1 VKATWRRAAPTART
15 AGGAVVIAACVL
27 AAGCASSPVRT
38 PPASAVPAGGPPLT
52 TVSAGATGAGW
63 AIVEMGGSAAQ
74 EDNFWELF
82 VRTTG
87 TSPWRLATPAGVA
100 DTGGLAAAGTAGSL
114 VAGFR
119 PSQDLA
125 FSPLAATSNDGATWT
140 ASGPVTP
147 GLADTPDALASGPG
161 GQLIALTSGGTAE
174 RGTNSG
180 KTWTR
185 LASVRAIAA
194 TPAGHVC
201 GLTGL
206 TSATFV
212 RSGVPML
219 GGSCSRP
226 GTVGIFADHGGSW
239 QEAGPT
245 VPRPLAGED
254 IGVLR
259 LTATGN
265 GVVALLQAG
274 SGASASL
281 IAAWPDAGGWALSAP
296 LRIGASA
303 IRSTSSGPGQAVS
316 VLLAGGQGETLSGP
330 GSSWRALPRLP
341 ASTAALALGLGG
353 RVDALTARGGTFT
366 DWRLGAGASWRL
378 TQTIQVTIPY
388 GSSS

>member
-1 VKATWRRAAPTART
+1 
-15 AGGAVVIAACVL
+15 
-27 AAGCASSPVRT
+27 
-38 PPASAVPAGGPPLT
+38 
-52 TVSAGATGAGW
+52 
-63 AIVEMGGSAAQ
+63 MGGSAAQ

-100 DTGGLAAAGTAGSL
+100 DNGGLEAAGTGGSL

-119 PSQDLA
+119 PSQDLT
-125 FSPLAATSNDGATWT
+125 FSPLAATSNDGATWA

-147 GLADTPDALASGPG
+147 GLADAPDALASGSG

-174 RGTNSG
+174 LGTNSG

-185 LASVRAIAA
+185 LASVQAIAA
-194 TPAGHVC
+194 TPAGHDC

-206 TSATFV
+206 TAATFV
-212 RSGVPML
+212 RSAVPML
-219 GGSCSRP
+219 AGGCSRP
-226 GTVGIFADHGGSW
+226 GTVGIFADRGGSW
-239 QEAGPT
+239 AEAGPA

-254 IGVLR
+254 IDVLR

-281 IAAWPDAGGWALSAP
+281 IAAWSDASGWALSAP

-303 IRSTSSGPGQAVS
+303 IRSTSSGPGQAVA
-316 VLLAGGQGETLSGP
+316 VLLAGGHGETLSGP
-330 GSSWRALPRLP
+330 GSSWRALPPLP
-341 ASTAALALGLGG
+341 ASAAVLALGPGG
-353 RVDALTARGGTFT
+353 RVDALTAHAGTFT
-366 DWRLGAGASWRL
+366 DWRLEAGASWRL
-378 TQTIQVTIPY
+378 AQTIQVTIPY

>member
-1 VKATWRRAAPTART
+1 
-15 AGGAVVIAACVL
+15 
-27 AAGCASSPVRT
+27 
-38 PPASAVPAGGPPLT
+38 
-52 TVSAGATGAGW
+52 
-63 AIVEMGGSAAQ
+63 MGGSAAQ

-82 VRTTG
+82 VRPTG

-100 DTGGLAAAGTAGSL
+100 DNGGLEAAGTGGSL
-114 VAGFR
+114 VAGFG
-119 PSQDLA
+119 PSQDLT
-125 FSPLAATSNDGATWT
+125 FSPLAATSNDGATWS

-147 GLADTPDALASGPG
+147 GLADTPDALASGSG
-161 GQLIALTSGGTAE
+161 GQLIALTRGGTAE
-174 RGTNSG
+174 LGTNTG
-180 KTWTR
+180 TTWTR
-185 LASVRAIAA
+185 LASVQAIAA
-194 TPAGHVC
+194 TPAGHDC

-206 TSATFV
+206 TAATFV

-219 GGSCSRP
+219 AGGCSRP

-239 QEAGPT
+239 QEAGPA
-245 VPRPLAGED
+245 VPRPLAGEN
-254 IGVLR
+254 ISVLR

-281 IAAWPDAGGWALSAP
+281 IAAWPDAGGWTLSAP

-303 IRSTSSGPGQAVS
+303 ILSTSSGPGQAVA
-316 VLLAGGQGETLSGP
+316 VLLAGGHGETLSGP

-341 ASTAALALGLGG
+341 ASAAALALGLGG
-353 RVDALTARGGTFT
+353 RVDALTAHNGTFT

-378 TQTIQVTIPY
+378 TQTIQVSLPY